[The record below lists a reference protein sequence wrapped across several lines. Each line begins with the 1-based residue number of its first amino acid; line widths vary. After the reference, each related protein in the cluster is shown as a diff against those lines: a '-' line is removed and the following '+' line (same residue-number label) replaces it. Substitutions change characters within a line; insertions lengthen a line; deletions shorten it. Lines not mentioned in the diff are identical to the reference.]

1 MNAKLVRMLLIVCPC
16 AAGLWP
22 AAARAEGVTLKEA
35 IRQVSRDGD
44 TRKAQRL
51 ARAVAAGQGRE
62 VVPDVVEA
70 LFEEY
75 PTRQV
80 QFFLAMTL
88 AELADPKDRRGLK
101 TRTLN
106 GASGG
111 RSPEPMAMALLAALG
126 DDRAKKLLV
135 RLATE
140 RPPAKSYR
148 RVQVC
153 VHAAGLL
160 RSLGDAETLKAVDRA
175 LEKDLGQEQEE
186 GLRALKDSFTY
197 RAKLKDEKLRAKYL
211 EFERSLWT
219 SIAFSPKNARFDLVE
234 CLTAAGALQEELGR
248 VDVRFL
254 RRVFDTVV
262 PEVEFRVV
270 CLLIARQNETSLKPM
285 LKNLLESDGGFG
297 AHLRDEFAQA
307 EKKQKKQR

>member
-1 MNAKLVRMLLIVCPC
+1 L
-16 AAGLWP
+16 
-22 AAARAEGVTLKEA
+22 
-35 IRQVSRDGD
+35 
-44 TRKAQRL
+44 AQRL
-51 ARAVAAGQGRE
+51 ARAVAAGQGRKA
-62 VVPDVVEA
+62 VSDIVDA

-88 AELADPKDRRGLK
+88 AELADPRDRRGLK
-101 TRTLN
+101 TRTVN
-106 GASGG
+106 GASAG

-126 DDRAKKLLV
+126 DDRAKQLLV

-140 RPPAKSYR
+140 RPPAKSR
-148 RVQVC
+148 RRGLAC
-153 VHAAGLL
+153 LHAAGLL

-175 LEKDLGQEQEE
+175 LEKDLSREQEE
-186 GLRALKDSFTY
+186 GLRALKDSLAY

-211 EFERSLWT
+211 AFERSLWT
-219 SIAFSPKNARFDLVE
+219 AIAFAPKNARFDIVE
-234 CLTAAGALQEELGR
+234 CLTAAGAVQEELGR

-254 RRVFDTVV
+254 GRVFDTVV

-270 CLLIARQNETSLKPM
+270 CLLIARQNETSLKPK

-297 AHLRDEFAQA
+297 AHLRHEFAQA
-307 EKKQKKQR
+307 EKKPKKQR